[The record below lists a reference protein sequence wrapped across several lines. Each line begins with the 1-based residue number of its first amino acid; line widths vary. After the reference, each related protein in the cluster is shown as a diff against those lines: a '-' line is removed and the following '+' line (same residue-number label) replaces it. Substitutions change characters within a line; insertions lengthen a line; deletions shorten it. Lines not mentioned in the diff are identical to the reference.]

1 MAVQDTVLKKTTVL
15 RNLIADPEILV
26 IPVVHDPLCAKIAE
40 QAGIRAVF
48 SAGYAN
54 SAAYLGKP
62 DVSLMTLTEMAGCA
76 SRIVDAVTIPVFA
89 DGDTGYGNV
98 TNVIRTVELYEKAGV
113 AGIFIEDQ
121 VFPKRCGHMEGKEL
135 IPDTQMVAKIRAAG
149 DAKSD
154 PDLVIMART
163 DAIAVHG
170 IDEAIRRANIYYEA
184 GADLLFVEAPG
195 TVEQMRRICA
205 DVKGPAF
212 AKNLPGGRSP
222 YLTAQEL
229 QEIGYAVVADA
240 TSCTYIIARAVRDL
254 FTELA
259 RTGTTAALADRMILF
274 DEFNRLVG
282 LPEIR
287 ARERYYY
294 DSCRL
299 ESPE

>member
-1 MAVQDTVLKKTTVL
+1 MAIHDTVMKKTTVL

-113 AGIFIEDQ
+113 SGIFIEDQ
-121 VFPKRCGHMEGKEL
+121 VFPKRCGHMEGKEI
-135 IPDTQMVAKIRAAG
+135 IPEREMIAKIQAAV
-149 DAKSD
+149 DTKCD
-154 PDLVIMART
+154 PDLVVMART
-163 DAIAVHG
+163 DAIAVYG
-170 IDEAIRRANIYYEA
+170 IDEAIRRANLYREA
-184 GADLLFVEAPG
+184 GADLLFVEAPE
-195 TVEQMRRICA
+195 TVEQMRQICA
-205 DVKGPAF
+205 EVKGPTF
-212 AKNLPGGRSP
+212 ANNLPGGRSP
-222 YLTAQEL
+222 CLTAQEL

-240 TSCTYIIARAVRDL
+240 TSCTYIIAGAVRDL

-259 RTGTTAALADRMILF
+259 RSGTTAALADRMILF
-274 DEFNRLVG
+274 EEFNRLVG
-282 LPEIR
+282 LPGI
-287 ARERYYY
+287 REREQYYSG
-294 DSCRL
+294 SCR
-299 ESPE
+299 

>member
-1 MAVQDTVLKKTTVL
+1 MAVQDTVMKKTTVL

-62 DVSLMTLTEMAGCA
+62 DVALMTLTEMAGCA

-98 TNVIRTVELYEKAGV
+98 TNVIRTVGLYEKAGV

-121 VFPKRCGHMEGKEL
+121 VFPKRCGHMEGKEI
-135 IPDTQMVAKIRAAG
+135 IPENEMVAKIRAAV
-149 DAKSD
+149 DAKGD

-163 DAIAVHG
+163 DAIAVDG
-170 IDEAIRRANIYYEA
+170 IGEAIRRANLYYEA

-205 DVKGPAF
+205 EVKGPTF
-212 AKNLPGGRSP
+212 ANNLPGGKSP
-222 YLTAQEL
+222 YLTAKEL

-240 TSCTYIIARAVRDL
+240 TSCTYVIAQAVRAL

-259 RTGTTAALADRMILF
+259 GTGTTAALADRMILF

-287 ARERYYY
+287 ERERYYY
-294 DSCRL
+294 DS
-299 ESPE
+299 

>member
-1 MAVQDTVLKKTTVL
+1 MVIQDTVRKKTTTL
-15 RNLIADPEILV
+15 RNLIEDPEILV

-98 TNVIRTVELYEKAGV
+98 TNVVRTVELYEKAGV

-121 VFPKRCGHMEGKEL
+121 VFPKRCGHMDGKE
-135 IPDTQMVAKIRAAG
+135 IVPDREMVSKIRAAV
-149 DAKSD
+149 DAKCD

-163 DAIAVHG
+163 DAIAIHG
-170 IDEAIRRANIYYEA
+170 IDEAIRRANLYREA

-195 TVEQMRRICA
+195 SVEQMRQICA
-205 DVKGPAF
+205 EVNGPTF
-212 AKNLPGGRSP
+212 ANNLPGGRSP
-222 YLTAQEL
+222 YLTAREL
-229 QEIGYAVVADA
+229 QEIGYSVVADA

-259 RTGTTAALADRMILF
+259 RTGSSAALADRMILF
-274 DEFNRLVG
+274 DEFNLLVG

-287 ARERYYY
+287 ERERYYS
-294 DSCRL
+294 DSCR
-299 ESPE
+299 

>member
-1 MAVQDTVLKKTTVL
+1 MVIQGTVRKKTTTL
-15 RNLIADPEILV
+15 RNLIEDPEILV

-98 TNVIRTVELYEKAGV
+98 TNVVRTVELYEKAGV

-121 VFPKRCGHMEGKEL
+121 VFPKRCGHMDGKE
-135 IPDTQMVAKIRAAG
+135 IVQDREMVGKIRAAV
-149 DAKSD
+149 DAKCD

-163 DAIAVHG
+163 DAIAVYG
-170 IDEAIRRANIYYEA
+170 IDEAIRRANLYREA

-195 TVEQMRRICA
+195 SVEQMRQICA
-205 DVKGPAF
+205 EVNGPTF
-212 AKNLPGGRSP
+212 ANNLPGGRSP
-222 YLTAQEL
+222 YLTAREL
-229 QEIGYAVVADA
+229 QEIGYSVVADA

-259 RTGTTAALADRMILF
+259 MTGSSAALADRMILF
-274 DEFNRLVG
+274 DEFNLLVG

-287 ARERYYY
+287 ERERYYS
-294 DSCRL
+294 DSCR
-299 ESPE
+299 

>member
-1 MAVQDTVLKKTTVL
+1 MLIQDESMKKTTLL
-15 RNLIADPEILV
+15 RKLISDPGILV

-40 QAGIRAVF
+40 QAGIRAIF

-54 SAAYLGKP
+54 SAAYLGQP
-62 DVSLMTLTEMAGCA
+62 DVSLMALTEMVNCA

-113 AGIFIEDQ
+113 AGLFIEDQ
-121 VFPKRCGHMEGKEL
+121 VFPKRCGHMDEKQV
-135 IPDTQMVAKIRAAG
+135 IPAEEMAAKIRAAV
-149 DAKSD
+149 DARKD

-163 DAIAVHG
+163 DSLAVSG
-170 IDEAIRRANIYYEA
+170 IEEAISRANLYHEA
-184 GADLLFVEAPG
+184 GADLLFVEAPES
-195 TVEQMRRICA
+195 VEQMRRICSE
-205 DVKGPAF
+205 VKGPAF
-212 AKNLPGGRSP
+212 ANNLPGGKTPVLNAR
-222 YLTAQEL
+222 EL

-240 TSCTYIIARAVRDL
+240 TSCTYVIARAVREL

-259 RTGTTAALADRMILF
+259 RTGSSAALSDRMILF

-287 ARERYYY
+287 EREREYY
-294 DSCRL
+294 SQCL
-299 ESPE
+299 